1 MANRAVATMAVMVA
15 SESVTAEQGMAA
27 ATAAM
32 ACNKVNQND
41 GGGS

>member
-27 ATAAM
+27 AAAM